1 MKKDENAY
9 FRDAFLGICHITLK
23 LLHPYHTAQA
33 RNPRIPRHASSTESN
48 FRLRKRPRVGKREAV
63 SAGGQAASACG
74 ESVGASVR
82 ASYDP
87 LDPLELEPWSGGAEL
102 GVDAA
107 GLELGGDAGTGDA
120 GFGAIWLAGA
130 AGAAGRG
137 AIGDAPACVGEGD
150 TGPVAGG
157 VAETGRAGAGGGAKG
172 LGAGGGDATAGFGGD
187 GGATGRGAGAGMAAI
202 GFGGGGAAGFGAG
215 IAAAGCLGGAVF

>member
-1 MKKDENAY
+1 M
-9 FRDAFLGICHITLK
+9 
-23 LLHPYHTAQA
+23 LHSYHTAQA
-33 RNPRIPRHASSTESN
+33 ETPECCVMRPPRKATSGCENGLALANARPCPLAV
-48 FRLRKRPRVGKREAV
+48 RPRAP
-63 SAGGQAASACG
+63 AANRLAR
-74 ESVGASVR
+74 ASVR

-150 TGPVAGG
+150 ACPEAGG
-157 VAETGRAGAGGGAKG
+157 VAETGRGGAGGGAKG
-172 LGAGGGDATAGFGGD
+172 FGAGAGDAMTGFGG
-187 GGATGRGAGAGMAAI
+187 GGATGRGAGAGIAAI